1 MTESQGDYVVLERHG
16 ARAEYRS
23 EPRGSAHGW
32 TDRND
37 VPTEA
42 VVIAVADFGL
52 EYTATVQFQ
61 ADQLADPE
69 LAAAWRAYNDATKV
83 IWDKLGEARD
93 RMEAKNA

>member
-1 MTESQGDYVVLERHG
+1 MAENDQFEIVVRSG
-16 ARAEYRS
+16 AHVHARS